1 MTKTIH
7 SLDGQDFWMYLWE
20 NCAMKVPM
28 DIFEYMIMGL
38 RQSKTIVATL
48 WSWVATS
55 GLIWTANICDRN
67 QEPCFPIIEDS
78 K

>member
-1 MTKTIH
+1 
-7 SLDGQDFWMYLWE
+7 
-20 NCAMKVPM
+20 MKVPM